1 MKKFTIVFAQMK
13 YVGASHLSEQGL
25 YVCYH
30 AGGGGGGG
38 GGGGTEPPGAG
49 GGAGISIQY

>member
-1 MKKFTIVFAQMK
+1 MMEGHIRVSNG
-13 YVGASHLSEQGL
+13 V

-38 GGGGTEPPGAG
+38 GGGGAEPPGAG
-49 GGAGISIQY
+49 GGPGISAEN